1 MSMNNPTKIFVNLP
15 VQDLLKSVQFFSEL
29 GFTFNPQFTD
39 ENAACMVVNND
50 IYAMLLTEKFFRSFT
65 NKEIP
70 DTTRSSEVILALS
83 VESRAKVDD
92 LVNKAFAAG
101 AEKYNEPSDNGWMYG
116 WSFQDLDHHLWE
128 VFSMDMKAASQKQE

>member
-1 MSMNNPTKIFVNLP
+1 MNNPTKIFVNLP
-15 VQDLLKSVQFFSEL
+15 VQDLQKAMQFFSEL

-70 DTTRSSEVILALS
+70 DTTRSAEVILALS

-101 AEKYNEPSDNGWMYG
+101 AKKYNEPSDNGWMYG

-128 VFSMDMKAASQKQE
+128 IFYMDTNAIPKKEE